1 MHLLD
6 ELNYSFSVIGV
17 SETKISTVDFVN
29 FDTSIPGYKFEY
41 VPTPL
46 SSGGVGMYVKHFSSV
61 GHRLASN
68 FPPPNRH
75 FSEYLRGN
83 YMKSFFFDPVTPN
96 EIERE
101 ILSIPLNKAHGLYS
115 CPNRIL
121 RSARHILS
129 IPLAKLMNL
138 SVISG
143 EYPSKLKHAKVTPVF
158 KDDDETDPTN

>member
-1 MHLLD
+1 M
-6 ELNYSFSVIGV
+6 
-17 SETKISTVDFVN
+17 
-29 FDTSIPGYKFEY
+29 
-41 VPTPL
+41 
-46 SSGGVGMYVKHFSSV
+46 

-68 FPPPNRH
+68 FPPSNRH

-83 YMKSFFFDPVTPN
+83 HVKSFFFDPVTPN

-138 SVISG
+138 SVTSG
-143 EYPSKLKHAKVTPVF
+143 EYPSKLKHAKVIPVF
-158 KDDDETDPTN
+158 KDDDETDPTNYRPISLLSNYDRIFEKMMFNR